1 MGEYIKKQT
10 INDVRKMFDVN
21 AIYLYEWNIH
31 TCSEIAG
38 ACDLAVIP
46 MNKDDPMDWGKPEN
60 KLLNFLHHVDYQQS
74 GLGLKDIKRLMK
86 EKKVMYHHTIDKKG
100 NKWGEGEM
108 LEKISI
114 DNMPKYIIENVKK
127 YTTWLEL

>member
-10 INDVRKMFDVN
+10 INDVRNMFDVN

-46 MNKDDPMDWGKPEN
+46 MNKDDIRN
-60 KLLNFLHHVDYQQS
+60 KINT
-74 GLGLKDIKRLMK
+74 IKL
-86 EKKVMYHHTIDKKG
+86 TT
-100 NKWGEGEM
+100 
-108 LEKISI
+108 
-114 DNMPKYIIENVKK
+114 VKM
-127 YTTWLEL
+127 